1 MNICDEIEK
10 FLLDALGNEKSVLI
24 SRNSLSRHFDCAPSQ
39 INYVLTTRFG
49 AERGFVTSSKRGGGG
64 YIEIARVDVADG
76 DCLCSVL
83 KKEIGEELSFGKAR
97 GIFETL
103 CERGEVSER
112 EKRILL
118 SALTDQALDC
128 PLMLRD
134 RLRAR
139 IVRAALS
146 EIAREKKEG

>member
-1 MNICDEIEK
+1 M
-10 FLLDALGNEKSVLI
+10 
-24 SRNSLSRHFDCAPSQ
+24 
-39 INYVLTTRFG
+39 LTTRFG